1 MLLYHRDLGGKGR
14 PPLLIL
20 HGLLGSSRNWQT
32 VGCLLSGDFHVHA
45 LDLRNHGESP
55 WRDEQSYD
63 LMVEDVLTWMDRQE
77 IERASFLGHSM
88 GGKVIMRLAC
98 RHPNRV
104 KGLVVVDIAPR
115 AYPSTHILEFEAMNA
130 LRTSDLT
137 SRAEAEEKM
146 KVLVTDWALRKFL
159 LTNLERS
166 DDGRFSWKINIFA
179 LEESMGNLE
188 EEPLDPE
195 DRFPEPILF
204 LLGGKSSYFRQEDEV
219 VALEHFP
226 RARFVRIEES
236 GHNPHIETRDRFV
249 EEVRKHLHVRCEKG
263 DG

>member
-1 MLLYHRDLGGKGR
+1 MLLYHRDLGGEGC

-32 VGCLLSGDFHVHA
+32 IGRLLSDEFHVFA

-63 LMVEDVLTWMDRQE
+63 LMVDDVLAWMDQQK
-77 IERASFLGHSM
+77 IERATLMGHSM
-88 GGKVIMRLAC
+88 GGKVVMRLAC
-98 RHPNRV
+98 RHPDRAG
-104 KGLVVVDIAPR
+104 GLVVVDIAPR

-130 LRTSDLT
+130 LRTSDVT
-137 SRAEAEEKM
+137 SRAKAEEKM

-166 DDGRFSWKINIFA
+166 DDGQFSWKINLFA
-179 LEESMGNLE
+179 LEESMGNIE
-188 EEPLDPE
+188 EEPLDPG

-204 LLGGKSSYFRQEDEV
+204 LLGGKSSYFRPEDE
-219 VALEHFP
+219 ALTTEHFP
-226 RARFVRIEES
+226 KARFVRIEES
-236 GHNPHIETRDRFV
+236 GHNPHIEARDQFV
-249 EEVRKHLHVRCEKG
+249 DEVRKHLDGRCEM
-263 DG
+263 